1 MAHAGAVIILAFAF
15 CCLFVATASVQRPVD
30 LPRQLPEAID
40 RETAAEKLVLKP
52 LADTEVA
59 NQQAIVYA
67 VLEEEST
74 RRPPHTPSLCTKTRM
89 KAAPSTSCVV
99 EPAIAVEPVVAKKL
113 GGGGWPRLA
122 ATKLCHCLQQSLKS
136 NSMPALERGPLAL
149 NPATKERIESHWN
162 LGRSPWEQSLRQRKP
177 LVQGKME

>member
-15 CCLFVATASVQRPVD
+15 CCLFVATTSVQRPVD

-40 RETAAEKLVLKP
+40 RETTAEKLVPKP

-99 EPAIAVEPVVAKKL
+99 EPAIAVEPVVAK
-113 GGGGWPRLA
+113 
-122 ATKLCHCLQQSLKS
+122 
-136 NSMPALERGPLAL
+136 N
-149 NPATKERIESHWN
+149 
-162 LGRSPWEQSLRQRKP
+162 
-177 LVQGKME
+177 